1 MLNPPPQGWHKTN
14 NTMTIEAIKYVFDK
28 MATKPDVDFVRISL
42 RGEPRDIKIDRV
54 NGTFQYIINE
64 PFRFIQIFP
73 SDVHFVTTIINASD
87 INFIEVH
94 NK

>member
-1 MLNPPPQGWHKTN
+1 
-14 NTMTIEAIKYVFDK
+14 MTIEAIKYVFDK
-28 MATKPDVDFVRISL
+28 VATKPDVDFVRISL
-42 RGEPRDIKIDRV
+42 RGEPRDIKIGRV

-64 PFRFIQIFP
+64 SFCFIQIFP
-73 SDVHFVTTIINASD
+73 ADVHFVTTIINASD

>member
-28 MATKPDVDFVRISL
+28 MATKPDVGFVRISL

-64 PFRFIQIFP
+64 PFGFIQIFP

>member
-64 PFRFIQIFP
+64 PFGFIQIFP
-73 SDVHFVTTIINASD
+73 SDVHFVTTIINSSD